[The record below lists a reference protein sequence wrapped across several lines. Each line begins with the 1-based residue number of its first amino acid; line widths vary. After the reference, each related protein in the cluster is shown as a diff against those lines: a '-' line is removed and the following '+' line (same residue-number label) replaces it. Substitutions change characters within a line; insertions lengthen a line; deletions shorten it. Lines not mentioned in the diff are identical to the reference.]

1 MESKTIIFIGPQ
13 GSGKGTQIDSL
24 IQKLKEV
31 DSERLI
37 THIQTGKPFR
47 ELAAKGGF
55 AADVVKKLI
64 TTGAL
69 VPNVLTNALVVQ
81 DFVTQHVEDAHVIF
95 DGFPRD
101 IEQTKV
107 CDDLFKLFLRDSLDI
122 VYLDAAEDVVM
133 ERMLKRGRDDD
144 TEEVIANRLQQYHK
158 STEPLLDY
166 YRSRPNTTVHTVNGA
181 GTEQEVRDEIFASLN
196 IS

>member
-1 MESKTIIFIGPQ
+1 MQASTIIFIGPQ

-24 IQKLKEV
+24 VEKLQEV
-31 DSERLI
+31 DGERSI
-37 THIQTGKPFR
+37 THVQTGKPFR

-64 TTGAL
+64 TEGTL

-81 DFVTQHVEDAHVIF
+81 DFITQHKEDAHVIF

-101 IEQTKV
+101 TEQAGV
-107 CDDLFKLFLRDSLDI
+107 CDELFKLFSRDRLDI
-122 VYLDAAEDVVM
+122 VYLDTAEEVVM
-133 ERMLKRGRDDD
+133 ERMLKRGRADD
-144 TEEVIANRLQQYHK
+144 TEEAIAHRLRQYHE

-166 YRSRPNTTVHTVNGA
+166 YRSRENTTVHTVDGA
-181 GTEQEVRDEIFASLN
+181 GTEEEVRDAIFAALN